1 MKTFRIG
8 GHRVRVWWDRGRWVV
23 AVDDATHVH
32 WFMTEA
38 QAAGAGLIRAQRL
51 TWAARRRA
59 RVRPRREQARATG

>member
-1 MKTFRIG
+1 MKTFRVG
-8 GHRVRVWWDRGRWVV
+8 GHRVRVWRDRGRWGV

-32 WFMTEA
+32 WFMSEA

-59 RVRPRREQARATG
+59 RFRARPEPTRAAG